1 VAEGAQTSF
10 SFASVVFRYLTSFV
24 NPAEE
29 TKRARGQAFI
39 PAAMSVCKLSGNQ
52 SRLAALCATEVAADG
67 GLPWKWM
74 PASWKP
80 LSKTLCLAIK
90 AARPFSHCQSA
101 GPNWI
106 WWPIRSFGREC
117 TGGLSEFAGVSGDPG
132 GITERDTESLLE
144 E

>member
-1 VAEGAQTSF
+1 
-10 SFASVVFRYLTSFV
+10 
-24 NPAEE
+24 
-29 TKRARGQAFI
+29 
-39 PAAMSVCKLSGNQ
+39 
-52 SRLAALCATEVAADG
+52 
-67 GLPWKWM
+67 M

-90 AARPFSHCQSA
+90 AARPFSTVSPLGRIGFG
-101 GPNWI
+101 GP
-106 WWPIRSFGREC
+106 FGVSGWEC